1 MTTLARMKRRGANE
15 YTEYVISE
23 FYVNKKRVTRKF
35 FHLVST
41 YYFKKY
47 LSGFYSREVKQT
59 SGYLQIKYFG
69 KKT

>member
-1 MTTLARMKRRGANE
+1 MTTLAKIKRCGANE

-23 FYVNKKRVTRKF
+23 FYINNKRVTRKI

-41 YYFKKY
+41 YFYKKY

-59 SGYLQIKYFG
+59 SGYLQIKYLV
-69 KKT
+69 K

>member
-1 MTTLARMKRRGANE
+1 MTTLAKIKRRGANE

-23 FYVNKKRVTRKF
+23 FYINSKRVTRKF

-41 YYFKKY
+41 YYYRKY

-59 SGYLQIKYFG
+59 SGYLQIKYLV
-69 KKT
+69 K

>member
-1 MTTLARMKRRGANE
+1 MTTLAKIKRRGVNE

-23 FYVNKKRVTRKF
+23 FYINSKRVTRKF

-41 YYFKKY
+41 YYYRKY

-59 SGYLQIKYFG
+59 SGYLQIKYLV
-69 KKT
+69 K